1 MTECPN
7 RRCSGCGER
16 RPLNDAHFPRRG
28 ELDRKDEWKSR
39 CIECKRSATFRPKS
53 PKPTAADKTSAPRI
67 SKKPCGTCCDL
78 PHRIEG
84 IRCAECKERFA
95 HEPLPELETFLY
107 RHVERVTA

>member
-1 MTECPN
+1 MTDVPKK
-7 RRCSGCGER
+7 RCSGCLEYQPLAAFPHRTDDGR
-16 RPLNDAHFPRRG
+16 RH
-28 ELDRKDEWKSR
+28 ELKSR
-39 CIECKRSATFRPKS
+39 CLCCNRSVHNRKAS

-95 HEPLPELETFLY
+95 HEPLPELADYLFRTY
-107 RHVERVTA
+107 ERCTA